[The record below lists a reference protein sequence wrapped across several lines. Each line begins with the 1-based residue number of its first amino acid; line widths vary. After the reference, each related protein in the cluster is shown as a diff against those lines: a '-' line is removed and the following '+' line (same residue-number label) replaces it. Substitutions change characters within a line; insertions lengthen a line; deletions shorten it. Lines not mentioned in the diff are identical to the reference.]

1 MAERRTNNEREVV
14 INFSQASKD
23 PTSSHSSKVPALPE
37 SDTGTTKPD
46 PLSIP
51 PPEIYKL
58 SEKDDLLRF
67 MIKEEVD
74 LVLPLIEGG
83 ETGKITRNAFTE
95 WVVMFF
101 KHLSKIYGF
110 IPCWSL

>member
-58 SEKDDLLRF
+58 SGNVHKPPEVPSPSTEGLVRRRSLSRSVYSKSNSRF
-67 MIKEEVD
+67 
-74 LVLPLIEGG
+74 GQQQ
-83 ETGKITRNAFTE
+83 
-95 WVVMFF
+95 
-101 KHLSKIYGF
+101 SY
-110 IPCWSL
+110 C

>member
-1 MAERRTNNEREVV
+1 MSLITLKIVMYSSFHPNYNNLILLR
-14 INFSQASKD
+14 FSYI
-23 PTSSHSSKVPALPE
+23 E
-37 SDTGTTKPD
+37 
-46 PLSIP
+46 
-51 PPEIYKL
+51 E
-58 SEKDDLLRF
+58 DDLLRF

-110 IPCWSL
+110 IPC